1 MKRSARITVA
11 VLAPIGVVLV
21 LLAVLPF
28 LFRDRIA
35 QRVQQEV
42 NDDVNARVAWR
53 GVGLSFF
60 RHFPNL
66 SLTLDDLSAAGVG
79 RFEGDTLAAVSH
91 LRVVLDVTSVVG
103 NVLGGTPLV
112 VRAIELDQPRVHLL
126 ALEDGTANWNI
137 TKTPPAAPQPKPNA
151 KPLAVSL
158 RRFQITGGAIVF
170 DDRHTRLLA
179 SLAGYDQTLSGDLSQ
194 SRVTIQTTATVDS
207 ATVVFAGIPYLEH
220 VKIGLTGNVDADLSG
235 KTYTLANTQLR
246 LNDLAVAASGSVKSA
261 GSVLALDLAFKAPRS
276 DFKSIL
282 SLVPGVYA
290 HDFDKVQASGTIA
303 LDGWIKGPYGPTSFP
318 AFALTTRVNDAAFKY
333 ADLPLP
339 ARSIAVD
346 LSLSNP
352 GGSADS
358 TIVKLG
364 RFHVVLGANPVD
376 ASMVLRTPVSD
387 PDIDARL
394 TGRVDLAD
402 LRRTVKLQGVDQLA
416 GTVAANA
423 AVRTRVSFLEKKQYD
438 KVAANGTVDVTGLTV
453 KGAALPRPLAVQ
465 QASLA
470 LAPER
475 AQLKSFTGT
484 VGTSDLQAS
493 GTLDNL
499 IAFALHGDTL
509 RGSASVTSK
518 HFDLN
523 EWRSGGDMDVIP
535 VPPKIDVSLDATVD
549 QLLYGKLTMTNAR
562 AKLRIANQRATLE
575 QFQTNT
581 LGGQIAVTGFY
592 ETTQP
597 TKPTFDAS
605 VKLTKVDIPSAFQT
619 FATVQMLAPVA
630 KYASGTASTDVRVSG
645 ALGKNMTPVFPSL
658 DGAGTLETSELA
670 LRDFP
675 ALSKLA
681 GVTKLDVL
689 NNPTFQ
695 ALKAAF
701 RIDNGRLTVQPFDV
715 KLGGIAATIAGS
727 NGLDQ
732 SLQYTM
738 NLRVPRSV
746 LGSGASQAIA
756 GLASQAGKAG
766 LDLGAAAEIPLA
778 IQLGGTVTSPTVKV
792 GVGNAASSAVAAAQ
806 QAVTQQASAAA
817 AQVVAEAEQRAQVIK
832 QSAQALA
839 DTVKQT
845 GYRQAD
851 SLTAKAGDNPLLQL
865 GAKAAAD
872 KLRKQSDDKAA
883 AIVREAN
890 ARADSLVASARAQA
904 ARVGAKP

>member
-42 NDDVNARVAWR
+42 NDNVSARVAWR
-53 GVGLSFF
+53 SVGLSFF

-66 SLTLDDLSAAGVG
+66 SLTLDDLSATGIG

-103 NVLGGTPLV
+103 NVLGGSPLV

-137 TKTPPAAPQPKPNA
+137 TKTPSAAAQAKPNA

-194 SRVTIQTTATVDS
+194 SRVTIQTTARADS

-220 VKIGLTGNVDADLSG
+220 VKLGLTGNVDADLAG

-246 LNDLAVAASGSVKSA
+246 LNDLAVGASGSVKSA
-261 GSVLALDLAFKAPRS
+261 GSVLALDLAFKAPS
-276 DFKSIL
+276 ADFKSIL

-290 HDFDKVQASGTIA
+290 HDFDKVQTSGTIA
-303 LDGWIKGPYGPTSFP
+303 LDGWVKGQYGPASFP
-318 AFALTTRVNDAAFKY
+318 AFALTTKVTDAAFKY

-346 LSLSNP
+346 LSLTNP
-352 GGSADS
+352 GGSADN
-358 TIVKLG
+358 TIVKLD
-364 RFHVVLGANPVD
+364 RFHVVLGANPID

-387 PDIDARL
+387 PDVDARL

-423 AVRTRVSFLEKKQYD
+423 TVRTRMSFLEKKQYD

-470 LAPER
+470 LAPQR

-484 VGTSDLQAS
+484 VGSSDLQAS

-509 RGSASVTSK
+509 RGSASVTSR

-535 VPPKIDVSLDATVD
+535 VPPKIDVSLDATVG

-597 TKPTFDAS
+597 AKPTFDAS
-605 VKLTKVDIPSAFQT
+605 VTLTKVDIPSAFQT

-630 KYASGTASTDVRVSG
+630 KYASGTASTDVHVSG

-658 DGAGTLETSELA
+658 DGAGTLQTSELA

-681 GVTKLDVL
+681 AVTKLDVL
-689 NNPTFQ
+689 NNPTLQ

-701 RIDNGRLTVQPFDV
+701 RIDNGRLTVQPFNV
-715 KLGGIAATIAGS
+715 TLGGVAATIAGS

-732 SLQYTM
+732 TLRYTM
-738 NLRVPRSV
+738 NLHVPRSV
-746 LGSGASQAIA
+746 LGGGASQAIA
-756 GLASQAGKAG
+756 GLAAQAGKVG
-766 LDLGAAAEIPLA
+766 LDVGSAAEIPLA
-778 IQLGGTVTSPTVKV
+778 IQFGGTVTSPTVKV

-832 QSAQALA
+832 QNAQALA

-845 GYRQAD
+845 GYAQAD

-904 ARVGAKP
+904 AKVGAKP

>member
-42 NDDVNARVAWR
+42 NDNVNARVAWR

-137 TKTPPAAPQPKPNA
+137 TKTPPAASQPKANA

-220 VKIGLTGNVDADLSG
+220 VKIGLTGNVDADLPG

-261 GSVLALDLAFKAPRS
+261 GSVLALDLAFKAPSS

-303 LDGWIKGPYGPTSFP
+303 LDGWVKGLYGPTSFP

-358 TIVKLG
+358 TIVKLD

-484 VGTSDLQAS
+484 VGSSDLQAS

-535 VPPKIDVSLDATVD
+535 VPPKIDVSLDATVG
-549 QLLYGKLTMTNAR
+549 QLLYGKLTMMHAR

-592 ETTQP
+592 ETTRP

-619 FATVQMLAPVA
+619 FATIQMLAPVA

-658 DGAGTLETSELA
+658 NGAGTLETSELA

-681 GVTKLDVL
+681 GATKLDVL

-778 IQLGGTVTSPTVKV
+778 IQLGGTVTSPTVQV

-872 KLRKQSDDKAA
+872 KLRRQSDDKAA
-883 AIVREAN
+883 AIVRDAN

>member
-235 KTYTLANTQLR
+235 KTYALANTQLR

>member
-535 VPPKIDVSLDATVD
+535 VPPKIDVSLDATVG

>member
-235 KTYTLANTQLR
+235 KTYALANTQLR

-290 HDFDKVQASGTIA
+290 HDFDNVQASGTIA

>member
-235 KTYTLANTQLR
+235 KTYALANTQLR

-535 VPPKIDVSLDATVD
+535 VPPKIDVSLDATVG